1 MFNLNMQDNWYFCIW
16 LYLNVKP
23 YTISYSK
30 TEENVIANK
39 EVPQTRQSVLTWG
52 QKEKEKN
59 QTLQKV
65 DKKTNW
71 QYWKC

>member
-16 LYLNVKP
+16 LYLNIKP

-39 EVPQTRQSVLTWG
+39 EVPQTKTVCIDLRT
-52 QKEKEKN
+52 EREEKN

-65 DKKTNW
+65 DNKTNW
-71 QYWKC
+71 QY

>member
-1 MFNLNMQDNWYFCIW
+1 MQDNWYFCIW

-39 EVPQTRQSVLTWG
+39 EVPQTKTVCIDLRT
-52 QKEKEKN
+52 EREEKN

-65 DKKTNW
+65 DNKTN
-71 QYWKC
+71 